1 MFKNILLAFDGS
13 DYSIKAAKVAGG
25 LAKKQKPPVNLRIL
39 YVTSPVSAELGEP
52 YQSQITASKMLEAEK
67 ILAQAKEIIGDGI
80 KVVTQILFGNPA
92 ESIIEVADV
101 RKCDLIVIGLRSYS
115 TLTGLILGSQAQ
127 KVINHAPC
135 PVLVVR

>member
-25 LAKKQKPPVNLRIL
+25 LAKNQKPQITLRIL
-39 YVTSPVSAELGEP
+39 YVTSPASAELGEP
-52 YQSQITASKMLEAEK
+52 YQSQITESKMLEAEK
-67 ILAQAKEIIGDGI
+67 ILNQAKVIVGDDV
-80 KVVTQILFGNPA
+80 KVITQVLFGNPA
-92 ESIIEVADV
+92 ESIIEVAEV
-101 RKCDLIVIGLRSYS
+101 RQCDLIVIGLRSYS

>member
-25 LAKKQKPPVNLRIL
+25 LAKKQKPQITLRIL

-52 YQSQITASKMLEAEK
+52 YQSQIIGSRMLEGEK
-67 ILAQAKEIIGDGI
+67 ILAHAKEIIGDGI

-92 ESIIEVADV
+92 ESIIEVAEV
-101 RKCDLIVIGLRSYS
+101 RKSDLIVIGLRSYS